1 MYSFY
6 RNIRLTEKMALDCDV
21 NQLWIDLINLRE
33 KYDDQRSLCN
43 IEELRFTLRRL
54 YLRRQLEVQ
63 KFLDLVFT
71 KKNLD
76 FLTVKIIS
84 ILNLRK
90 YIKQRKKLKLERI
103 VHRITM
109 RKIRNRLLGYI
120 KARQS
125 NI

>member
-6 RNIRLTEKMALDCDV
+6 RDIRLTEKMALGCDV
-21 NQLWIDLINLRE
+21 NQLWIDLINLRIT
-33 KYDDQRSLCN
+33 YDDQRSLCN

-54 YLRRQLEVQ
+54 FLRRQLEVQ

-90 YIKQRKKLKLERI
+90 YIKHRKKLKLERI

>member
-6 RNIRLTEKMALDCDV
+6 RDIRLTEKMALDCDV
-21 NQLWIDLINLRE
+21 NQLWIDLINLRI

-54 YLRRQLEVQ
+54 FLRRQLEVQ

-103 VHRITM
+103 VHKITM

-120 KARQS
+120 KARKP

>member
-6 RNIRLTEKMALDCDV
+6 RNIRLTEKMALNCDV
-21 NQLWIDLINLRE
+21 NQLWIDLIHLRI

-43 IEELRFTLRRL
+43 MEQLRFTLRRL
-54 YLRRQLEVQ
+54 FLRRQLEVQ

-71 KKNLD
+71 KKKLD